1 MHSFGMLFCAS
12 KIQNRDGCFL
22 WNIDIIFDKT
32 TVASNFIDI
41 DDTASTELTRDNRPF
56 CTREEKIRE
65 KNVIAV
71 TWSCRFQHDQRS
83 RQQGVEFAVQ
93 VY

>member
-1 MHSFGMLFCAS
+1 MLFCAS

-32 TVASNFIDI
+32 IVASNFIDI

-71 TWSCRFQHDQRS
+71 TRSCRFQHDQRS
-83 RQQGVEFAVQ
+83 RQQGLEFAVQ

>member
-1 MHSFGMLFCAS
+1 MLFCAS

-22 WNIDIIFDKT
+22 WNIDIIFHKT
-32 TVASNFIDI
+32 IVASNFIDI

-56 CTREEKIRE
+56 CTSEEKIGE

-71 TWSCRFQHDQRS
+71 TRSCRFRHDQRS